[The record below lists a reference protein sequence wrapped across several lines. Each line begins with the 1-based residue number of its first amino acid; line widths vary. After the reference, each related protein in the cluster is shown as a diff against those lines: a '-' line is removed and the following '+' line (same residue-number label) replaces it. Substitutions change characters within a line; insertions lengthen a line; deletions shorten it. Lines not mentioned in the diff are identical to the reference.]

1 MKTTENTYIENAK
14 VWSKERTFN
23 ERTLALQEMMK
34 IAEKHFPETVSL
46 IVMELENERNNIR
59 LENMKRKRMSIIGK

>member
-1 MKTTENTYIENAK
+1 MKTTENTYIKNAK

-34 IAEKHFPETVSL
+34 IAEKYFPETVSL
-46 IVMELENERNNIR
+46 IVMELENERNSIR
-59 LENMKRKRMSIIGK
+59 AENMKRKRMSIIGK